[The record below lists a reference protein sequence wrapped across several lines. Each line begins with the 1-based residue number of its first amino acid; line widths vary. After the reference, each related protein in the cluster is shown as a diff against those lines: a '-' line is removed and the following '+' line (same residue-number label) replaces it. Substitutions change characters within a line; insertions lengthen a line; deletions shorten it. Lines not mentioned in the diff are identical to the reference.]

1 MRTPRSRFLVAIGIF
16 VSHTLGVPSLTAQPA
31 VRVQG
36 TAFDSLRG
44 EPMRS
49 AMVAIL
55 GLTSS
60 AVTDERGR
68 FSFDRVPLGRHTFV
82 VQHPA
87 LDSIGFSGLSREV
100 TVATR
105 SDEVHIVI
113 PSFATLWRT
122 ACGST
127 TPPADSGLV
136 FGTIR
141 DTESGRPVADA
152 FVDLTW
158 VDVSYDKTRGVR
170 QRAHRGETRSD
181 STGGYIVCGV
191 PVATWLRI
199 DAGMPNGTS
208 GRIDLPPAALQ
219 VRRRDLL
226 LGPTVDAE
234 SSQRGT
240 ITGHLVGPDGGAFLN
255 ARVVLDDSSEVRSG
269 PDGRFTL
276 QNVRVGTRQVEVFAI
291 GIAPVVAAVDVMPG
305 QTATLAI
312 PLRRVT
318 TLDVIQ
324 VTAPGRG
331 RRIAMEII
339 DRKREGFGHTMELGE
354 LVAHATME
362 TVFSDFPSTTIER
375 GPGDFI
381 VWLSDGRGARCR
393 AQVWI
398 DGARSDFAA
407 VNMLRPREVTAVELF
422 TRAGAAPMK
431 YRPVEVKS
439 SCGVILVWTN
449 WAFGK

>member
-1 MRTPRSRFLVAIGIF
+1 MLRRYQALLLAAGMA
-16 VSHTLGVPSLTAQPA
+16 PSLAAQP

-36 TAFDSLRG
+36 SAFDSLRG

-55 GLTSS
+55 GHPSS
-60 AVTDERGR
+60 AVTDDRGR
-68 FSFDRVPLGRHTFV
+68 FSFERVPAGRYTFV

-100 TVATR
+100 TVAPGA
-105 SDEVHIVI
+105 DEVRIVL

-127 TPPADSGLV
+127 PPPVDSGLV

-141 DTESGRPVADA
+141 ETTRGVPVAGA
-152 FVDLTW
+152 YVDLTW
-158 VDVSYDKTRGVR
+158 VDLSYDKTKGVR
-170 QRAHRGETRSD
+170 QRALRGATRSD

-219 VRRRDLL
+219 VQRRDLL
-226 LGPTVDAE
+226 IGPTADTD
-234 SSQRGT
+234 SSQRGS

-255 ARVVLDDSSEVRSG
+255 ARVVLDDSAEVRSA
-269 PDGRFTL
+269 PDGRFTIPDV
-276 QNVRVGTRQVEVFAI
+276 QAGTRQIEVFSV
-291 GIAPVVAAVDVMPG
+291 GIAPVVMAVDVVPG
-305 QTATLAI
+305 KASTVAI
-312 PLRRVT
+312 QLRRVT

-339 DRKREGFGHTMELGE
+339 ERKREGFGHTMELGE

-362 TVFSDFPSTTIER
+362 TVFSEFPGTTIER
-375 GPGDFI
+375 TGADFA
-381 VWLSDGRGARCR
+381 VWLSDGRGGQCR

-398 DGARSDFAA
+398 DGGKSDFAA
-407 VNMLRPREVTAVELF
+407 VNMLRPREVTAVEVF
-422 TRAGAAPMK
+422 TRAGAAPMR

-439 SCGVILVWTN
+439 YCGVILVWTN